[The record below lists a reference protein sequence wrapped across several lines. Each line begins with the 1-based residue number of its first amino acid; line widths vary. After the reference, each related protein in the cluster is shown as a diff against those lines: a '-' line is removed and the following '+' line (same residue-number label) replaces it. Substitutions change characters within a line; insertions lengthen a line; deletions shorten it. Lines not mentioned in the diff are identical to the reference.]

1 MQHFKSKLVK
11 TRYSIHFTCSIFYLT
26 KSSQDILFDLACL
39 FHSTL
44 YFLVSGSN
52 SSSQLV
58 IPSTTS
64 ADSTQS
70 YFTFVSTVVKSS
82 LTPSTTSDS
91 IPSSTRRSS
100 ASPTSTE
107 QPSST
112 QVFPSSPAVYSSTKL
127 PESTPVNYSQV
138 TNSTQFYNS
147 NGTPT
152 ISIHLELHV

>member
-1 MQHFKSKLVK
+1 MIS
-11 TRYSIHFTCSIFYLT
+11 
-26 KSSQDILFDLACL
+26 
-39 FHSTL
+39 
-44 YFLVSGSN
+44 
-52 SSSQLV
+52 
-58 IPSTTS
+58 STTS

-70 YFTFVSTVVKSS
+70 YLTSVSTVVKSS
-82 LTPSTTSDS
+82 STPSTTSYS
-91 IPSSTRRSS
+91 IPSSPQRSS

-112 QVFPSSPAVYSSTKL
+112 HVFPSSPAVYSSTKL

-152 ISIHLELHV
+152 ISIHLELHVWPEKNMHTQDSLFWDENFKRCLNFP